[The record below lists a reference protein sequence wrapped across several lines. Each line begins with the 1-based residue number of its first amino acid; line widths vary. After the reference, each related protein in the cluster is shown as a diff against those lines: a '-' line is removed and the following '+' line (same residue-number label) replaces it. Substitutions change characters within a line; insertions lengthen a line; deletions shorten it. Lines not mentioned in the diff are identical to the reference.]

1 MYQGCTKDFD
11 PVQTDIQGG
20 APGVT
25 CPPVCLLMPVL
36 ERKTLNFPGS
46 DTVRTGKRSQC
57 HHPPCCP
64 PLGCACLLIG
74 GENNSRTSLPTLS
87 YNCQN
92 PMMRDI
98 KAGHAGRSS
107 GKRGR
112 PLTWQKVGKG
122 REWFWPTV
130 WDWAKRGSRLFEP
143 FGALRMLNSAIYRM
157 CVYRRHSSTAGIS
170 GESLLSTLVEQ
181 EDTSNKTVFR
191 AVFRADT
198 KPQSIHRPSIPD
210 LSWHAGVASGMPST
224 SN

>member
-112 PLTWQKVGKG
+112 PLTWQKG
-122 REWFWPTV
+122 RERSGMVLAHGWGLGET
-130 WDWAKRGSRLFEP
+130 GL
-143 FGALRMLNSAIYRM
+143 
-157 CVYRRHSSTAGIS
+157 SS
-170 GESLLSTLVEQ
+170 V
-181 EDTSNKTVFR
+181 R
-191 AVFRADT
+191 AVWGPPNVKFCYI
-198 KPQSIHRPSIPD
+198 SYVCIP
-210 LSWHAGVASGMPST
+210 
-224 SN
+224 